1 MADQMAQVDFGT
13 SVVMV
18 DALLDRASTL
28 ALTRWDQ
35 AGALVQQAAEI
46 AIGLAAGAGSTT
58 TAAVALQVPEADLTE
73 CVRLAWDEVS
83 RWDVE
88 LARTYPSITRLW
100 LVLTDAWREL
110 QKGEPD
116 GQLAVG

>member
-58 TAAVALQVPEADLTE
+58 TAALARRVPEDLTE

-88 LARTYPSITRLW
+88 LARTYPSITRLL

-110 QKGEPD
+110 RKGEPD